1 MSSLPKDPYK
11 GKAAYGLF
19 SNNKLELYSL
29 YALGVLGIFFRM
41 FFAQENDMVGIDGP
55 ATSTLWG
62 YGITAIATLCIL
74 FIMYGLSNRELM
86 NSKNVNPDIK
96 DGFMSNIGYIL
107 KEGNIFVLILIVL
120 TFILTLNYAYFE
132 KINVGIMP
140 TSFNRFN
147 TVSNILMIIQF
158 LILFQFINLRML
170 GNNSKKQIVG
180 IITATSYF
188 LSTLNVIF
196 VIIMYILLKYFSTDG

>member
-11 GKAAYGLF
+11 GKSAYGLF

-41 FFAQENDMVGIDGP
+41 FFAQENDMNGNDGP
-55 ATSTLWG
+55 ATS
-62 YGITAIATLCIL
+62 TLCIL

-96 DGFMSNIGYIL
+96 DGLMSNIGYII

-120 TFILTLNYAYFE
+120 TFILTLNYVYFQ
-132 KINVGIMP
+132 KINVGIIP

-158 LILFQFINLRML
+158 LILFQFINIRML

-188 LSTLNVIF
+188 LTTLNVIF